1 MSRIIHYVTDRKGK
15 YLFRF
20 LKIFFLLLLKKKSI
34 VDKGKQLYVF
44 FFFLWC
50 MYSPLPVYLCV
61 FFVCSL
67 SFTPLCFSFCLPFVD
82 LSNGSDFY
90 DSASKRRP
98 MLRRFKSRYFP
109 CNCNILTLS

>member
-44 FFFLWC
+44 FFSVMHVFP
-50 MYSPLPVYLCV
+50 SACV
-61 FFVCSL
+61 LVCLFVCSL